1 MLITSGWTVQRRD
14 TINLSIGMTIVKFFF
29 DDFRVDNLGGVSD
42 YHRLSLVIAHLKYQ
56 LWEL

>member
-1 MLITSGWTVQRRD
+1 MQRRD